1 MKKLNKQQ
9 GLALFYIAFGFL
21 VAYLTSDIRALFQV
35 ASEDVGPKMFPYCCA
50 AGLVICGIGKFLSSK
65 DAKSKQFLDK
75 QGWMR
80 LAIIFLVMAAYIA
93 GLTYLGYIITTPI
106 MLFGLTYMLADGK
119 KLVWWQV
126 LLFAIIM
133 TAAVYFAFTKLMNV
147 MLPAGEWTRALLRS
161 L

>member
-9 GLALFYIAFGFL
+9 GLALFYIALGIL
-21 VAYLTSDIRALFQV
+21 VAYVTNDIRALFRV

-50 AGLVICGIGKFLSSK
+50 AGLVFCGIGKFLTSR
-65 DAKSKQFLDK
+65 DAKSKPFLDK
-75 QGWMR
+75 QGWLR
-80 LAIIFLVMAAYIA
+80 LAVIFLVMVAYVA
-93 GLTYLGYIITTPI
+93 GLTYLGFIIATPF

-126 LLFAIIM
+126 LLFALIM

-147 MLPAGEWTRALLRS
+147 MLPAGEWTRALLRA

>member
-9 GLALFYIAFGFL
+9 GLALFYIALGIW
-21 VAYLTSDIRALFQV
+21 VAYLAHDIRSLFQV
-35 ASEDVGPKMFPYCCA
+35 ASVDVGPKMFPYACA
-50 AGLVICGIGKFLSSK
+50 AGLVLCGIGKFVTSR
-65 DAKSKQFLDK
+65 DAKSKPFLDK
-75 QGWMR
+75 EGVLR
-80 LAIIFLVMAAYIA
+80 LAVIFLVMAAYIA

-106 MLFGLTYMLADGK
+106 MLFVLTYMLADGK
-119 KLVWWQV
+119 KLVWWHV
-126 LLFAIIM
+126 LLFAVLM

>member
-1 MKKLNKQQ
+1 MKKLNTQQ
-9 GLALFYIAFGFL
+9 GLALFYIAFGL
-21 VAYLTSDIRALFQV
+21 WVAYVTRDIRSLFQV
-35 ASEDVGPKMFPYCCA
+35 SSVDVGPKMFPYCCA
-50 AGLVICGIGKFLSSK
+50 AGLILCGIGKFISSRN
-65 DAKSKQFLDK
+65 AESKPFLNK
-75 QGWMR
+75 QGWLR
-80 LAIIFLVMAAYIA
+80 FAVIFLVMAAYIA

-126 LLFAIIM
+126 LLFAVIM

>member
-9 GLALFYIAFGFL
+9 GLALFYIALGFL
-21 VAYLTSDIRALFQV
+21 VAYVTRDIRAMFRV

-50 AGLVICGIGKFLSSK
+50 AGLVICGIGKFLSSR

-75 QGWMR
+75 KGWLR
-80 LAIIFLVMAAYIA
+80 LAVIFLVMAAYIA
-93 GLTYLGYIITTPI
+93 GLTYLGFIVTTPF

-126 LLFAIIM
+126 LLFAVIM

-147 MLPAGEWTRALLRS
+147 MLPAGEWTRALLRA